1 MYLILANEME
11 IRFAYCMSKTSFIAR
26 DIPA

>member
-1 MYLILANEME
+1 MYPIVANEME
-11 IRFAYCMSKTSFIAR
+11 IRFAYCMSKTSFMAR